1 MYSRFFSVALLLLT
15 GSLLA
20 QSVQPVIV
28 EYKGKADGKIALTN
42 NSSLPMV
49 VVLEPKS
56 FSITPEGKGI
66 FRELDSSIHV
76 ELSSMSVRLQPQ
88 QTYYVFYKA
97 TADRLPAWFT
107 VYATFSSPRHSEGL
121 DVRLMLPH
129 TVYLYQKQPIVES
142 SVKVKDLSYNIEM
155 RRLTCDI
162 QNDSTELTRIQSV
175 RALGDHASGD
185 LSGFPLLPGGSR
197 HIEMDWTSS
206 SPPTEIDFRFERFN
220 MKRPV
225 TAAVN

>member
-1 MYSRFFSVALLLLT
+1 
-15 GSLLA
+15 
-20 QSVQPVIV
+20 
-28 EYKGKADGKIALTN
+28 
-42 NSSLPMV
+42 
-49 VVLEPKS
+49 
-56 FSITPEGKGI
+56 
-66 FRELDSSIHV
+66 
-76 ELSSMSVRLQPQ
+76 
-88 QTYYVFYKA
+88 
-97 TADRLPAWFT
+97 
-107 VYATFSSPRHSEGL
+107 
-121 DVRLMLPH
+121 MLPH

>member
-1 MYSRFFSVALLLLT
+1 MLLRLIPAVLLLS

-28 EYKGKADGKIALTN
+28 EYKGKADGKVALTN
-42 NSSLPMV
+42 NTTSPMV

-66 FRELDSSIHV
+66 FRDLDSNIHV
-76 ELSSMSVRLQPQ
+76 DLSSMSVRLQPK

-97 TADRLPAWFT
+97 TADKLPAWFT
-107 VYATFSSPRHSEGL
+107 LYATFSSPQHSDGL

-129 TVYLYQKQPIVES
+129 TVYLYQKQPMVES
-142 SVKVKDLSYNIEM
+142 GVQVKELSYNIET
-155 RRLTCDI
+155 RRLTCEI
-162 QNDSTELTRIQSV
+162 ENDSAALTRVQSV
-175 RALGDHASGD
+175 RATGDHASGE

-197 HIEMDWTSS
+197 HIEMDWKESV
-206 SPPTEIDFRFERFN
+206 PPTQIDFRFEHFN
-220 MKRPV
+220 LKRPV
-225 TAAVN
+225 VASLN